1 MPACFE
7 AGCDDGIDSGLLKGR
22 TLLGRS
28 RRANRDDAICPA
40 LIQNLFWWNSEDE
53 AEYWDLR
60 VQQHTSL
67 IFKWDLRIRF
77 VCRTR
82 RLQGGEM
89 DGKGRKA
96 PIEGLFVRCSGA
108 FVFHRDPQVHCER
121 FRCEG
126 ANLSDHVL
134 DRLRSQA
141 VRTKRSERAKV
152 GDRCRQ
158 FL

>member
-7 AGCDDGIDSGLLKGR
+7 AGCDDGIDSGLLKCR
-22 TLLGRS
+22 TLLGCG
-28 RRANRDDAICPA
+28 RRANRDDAIRPA

-67 IFKWDLRIRF
+67 IFESDRRKRF
-77 VCRTR
+77 VRWTR
-82 RLQGGEM
+82 CLQGGEIG
-89 DGKGRKA
+89 GKWRKA
-96 PIEGLFVRCSGA
+96 SVEGVFIRCSGT
-108 FVFHRDPQVHCER
+108 FIFHRDPQVHCER
-121 FRCEG
+121 FRCKG

-141 VRTKRSERAKV
+141 VRTKRSKSAKV
-152 GDRCRQ
+152 GNRGRQ
-158 FL
+158 F